1 MNQKDA
7 EILGK
12 IMEIARLKKEI
23 VQAIVP
29 EKTYRHLEVI
39 GNEFKAMVVDLISD
53 SVCDCDCKCKAEEC
67 KTANCDGSDDNSA
80 DCKPSESERSSKS
93 MHKQTSKIKKVDID

>member
-29 EKTYRHLEVI
+29 EKTYKHLEVI
-39 GNEFKAMVVDLISD
+39 GNEFKALVIDLISEAA
-53 SVCDCDCKCKAEEC
+53 CDDREEAENN
-67 KTANCDGSDDNSA
+67 AA
-80 DCKPSESERSSKS
+80 DCKPTESSR
-93 MHKQTSKIKKVDID
+93 IKKVDID

>member
-29 EKTYRHLEVI
+29 EKTYKHLEVI
-39 GNEFKAMVVDLISD
+39 GNEFKAMVIDLIGE
-53 SVCDCDCKCKAEEC
+53 VACDCDCKADERN
-67 KTANCDGSDDNSA
+67 AA
-80 DCKPSESERSSKS
+80 DCKPSESDGTSKG
-93 MHKQTSKIKKVDID
+93 QTSKIKKVDID

>member
-7 EILGK
+7 EILSK

-29 EKTYRHLEVI
+29 EKTYKHLEVI
-39 GNEFKAMVVDLISD
+39 GNEFKALVVDLISEVA
-53 SVCDCDCKCKAEEC
+53 SECDCKAGDC
-67 KTANCDGSDDNSA
+67 KTN
-80 DCKPSESERSSKS
+80 ESEHPSKS
-93 MHKQTSKIKKVDID
+93 APKQQSKIKKVDIN

>member
-1 MNQKDA
+1 MNQKDT

-29 EKTYRHLEVI
+29 EKTYKHLEVI
-39 GNEFKAMVVDLISD
+39 GNEFKAMVVDLISEGED
-53 SVCDCDCKCKAEEC
+53 EC
-67 KTANCDGSDDNSA
+67 KTTESDQPIKDQ
-80 DCKPSESERSSKS
+80 
-93 MHKQTSKIKKVDID
+93 HSKIKKVDID

>member
-29 EKTYRHLEVI
+29 EKTYKHLEVI
-39 GNEFKAMVVDLISD
+39 GNEFKSLVVDLISEVA
-53 SVCDCDCKCKAEEC
+53 SECDCKAGDC
-67 KTANCDGSDDNSA
+67 KTTESDQ
-80 DCKPSESERSSKS
+80 KSKD
-93 MHKQTSKIKKVDID
+93 QQSKIKKVDID

>member
-7 EILGK
+7 EIFGK

-29 EKTYRHLEVI
+29 EKTYKHLEVI
-39 GNEFKAMVVDLISD
+39 GNEFKALVVDLISE
-53 SVCDCDCKCKAEEC
+53 VACECDCKAGEC
-67 KTANCDGSDDNSA
+67 KTSE
-80 DCKPSESERSSKS
+80 CKQSESDRNSKG
-93 MHKQTSKIKKVDID
+93 QTSKIKKVDID

>member
-12 IMEIARLKKEI
+12 MMEIARLKNEI

-29 EKTYRHLEVI
+29 EKTYKHLEVI
-39 GNEFKAMVVDLISD
+39 GNEFKAMLVDLISD
-53 SVCDCDCKCKAEEC
+53 SVCDCDCKCKAGEFKSTEC
-67 KTANCDGSDDNSA
+67 DTDSSN
-80 DCKPSESERSSKS
+80 SERTSKG
-93 MHKQTSKIKKVDID
+93 QTSKIKKVDID